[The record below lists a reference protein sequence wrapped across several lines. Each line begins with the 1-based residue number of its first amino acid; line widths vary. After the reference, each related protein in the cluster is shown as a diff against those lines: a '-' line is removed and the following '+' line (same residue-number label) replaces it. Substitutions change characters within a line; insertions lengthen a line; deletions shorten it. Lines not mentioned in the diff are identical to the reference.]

1 MSDSYN
7 SFKSIKPNFKE
18 SYSKKKR
25 FSKIKKCCS
34 KKATAQLEAS
44 EDPMG
49 YLEKMSNGN
58 IKGVKGIAF

>member
-1 MSDSYN
+1 M
-7 SFKSIKPNFKE
+7 KPNFKE

-58 IKGVKGIAF
+58 IKNLKGIAF

>member
-1 MSDSYN
+1 MSDSSN
-7 SFKSIKPNFKE
+7 TFKSMKPDFKE

-25 FSKIKKCCS
+25 FSKLKKCCS

-44 EDPMG
+44 KDPMG
-49 YLEKMSNGN
+49 YLEKMSNGD

>member
-1 MSDSYN
+1 MDSSN
-7 SFKSIKPNFKE
+7 TFKSLSPEFKE

-44 EDPMG
+44 KDPMG

-58 IKGVKGIAF
+58 IKSLKGVAF

>member
-1 MSDSYN
+1 M
-7 SFKSIKPNFKE
+7 KPDLKE

-25 FSKIKKCCS
+25 FSKLKKCCS

-44 EDPMG
+44 KDPMG
-49 YLEKMSNGN
+49 YLEKMSNGD

>member
-1 MSDSYN
+1 MDSSN
-7 SFKSIKPNFKE
+7 SFKSLSPNFKE

-25 FSKIKKCCS
+25 FKKLKGAMS

-58 IKGVKGIAF
+58 IKGLKGVAF